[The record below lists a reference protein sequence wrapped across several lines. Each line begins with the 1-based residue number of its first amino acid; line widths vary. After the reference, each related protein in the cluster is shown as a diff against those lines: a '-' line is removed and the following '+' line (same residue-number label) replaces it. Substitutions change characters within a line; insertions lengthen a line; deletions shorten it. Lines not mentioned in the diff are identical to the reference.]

1 MNDLVVF
8 DAETF
13 YDRDYSLSKLTTEEY
28 VRDPRFEVIGVG
40 VKVGHHP
47 TDWFSGSMD
56 ETRDWLHSI
65 DWSNKKVLA
74 HNTLF
79 DGAILSWHFGIRPK
93 LWLDTLSMAR
103 PIYGTTT
110 GCSLAAVAKALGI
123 GEKGNEVLA
132 ALGKRRA
139 DFTPAE
145 LAQYG
150 RYCKNDVDLCRDI
163 FEALRPQFSNAE
175 LLLIDQTIR
184 MFTEPV
190 LELDNALLTKY
201 LHSVREGKAELL
213 RTALKTAFTSNR
225 EAAAAIAKARLEG
238 KTLRDMLMS
247 NDIFAELLRSAGVEP
262 PMKTSLRTGKEA
274 YAFAKTDKEFT
285 ALQEHEDPT
294 VQALVSARLGVKS
307 TIEETRA
314 ERFVGLSERGAF
326 PIPLNYSGAFQTW
339 RWSGADKINCFTAGH
354 ELLTPD
360 GWVKIEE
367 WEAAQPIMQWWPDG
381 RLTWETTPGKLE
393 KEHDGPLIQFHAPF
407 VRATVT
413 PEHRM
418 VGSYN
423 GRIKERTAEWVA
435 EHSGLDGCPVAGVYE
450 GPSGAFTE
458 DEVRLLVAIAA
469 DATALP
475 RGHFVFGFKRERK
488 IARLHALLQR
498 MGIAYTTNKY
508 PSNDAI
514 HFRIPARAVPKA
526 VADVGKGFGPWVLRL
541 DRAGLAALVDEV
553 RYWDGFANH
562 QTGATTFCTTLK
574 DQAEWVA
581 TAAHLAG
588 QRASVYK
595 YKRDRCKT
603 GCVYH
608 VYFGTSDKTAI
619 DTAAHV
625 KVLPASKTTV
635 YCPAVESSYVLV
647 RNRGR
652 IFVAGQCQNMPRGGT
667 LRHAIRAPEGHLIVA
682 VDSSNIELRVNHTL
696 AGQLSSV
703 ESFRAGRDLYC
714 EFASVLFGRP
724 ITKADKN
731 ERQLGKL
738 AHLSLGYGCGW
749 QKFQHICRLNKVTLT
764 DEEAQRIVKLWR
776 DTYSMIPKFWRAADA
791 ALPAIFTGVEQEVG
805 PSGLILTCGEGLRT
819 PPQHMIRYAELRREE
834 DGGWTYL
841 NRKQRK
847 SVYGGSMVENI
858 CQHIARNI
866 IADQWVKSALWCAKN
881 APEWR
886 VVLQVHDEIVL
897 CGPARHAE
905 LVEKAVVKIM
915 STSPTWWPEVPLAAE
930 GGIGATYGD
939 AH

>member
-1 MNDLVVF
+1 MID
-8 DAETF
+8 DAFITLDFETF
-13 YDRDYSLSKLTTEEY
+13 YDRVYSLSKLTTEEY

-40 VKVGHHP
+40 VKVGNHP

-190 LELDNALLTKY
+190 LELDNGLLINY
-201 LHSVREGKAELL
+201 LQSVREGKAELL

-225 EAAAAIAKARLEG
+225 DAAAAIAKARLEG

-339 RWSGADKINCFTAGH
+339 RWSGADKLN
-354 ELLTPD
+354 
-360 GWVKIEE
+360 
-367 WEAAQPIMQWWPDG
+367 
-381 RLTWETTPGKLE
+381 
-393 KEHDGPLIQFHAPF
+393 
-407 VRATVT
+407 
-413 PEHRM
+413 
-418 VGSYN
+418 
-423 GRIKERTAEWVA
+423 
-435 EHSGLDGCPVAGVYE
+435 
-450 GPSGAFTE
+450 
-458 DEVRLLVAIAA
+458 
-469 DATALP
+469 
-475 RGHFVFGFKRERK
+475 
-488 IARLHALLQR
+488 LQ
-498 MGIAYTTNKY
+498 N
-508 PSNDAI
+508 
-514 HFRIPARAVPKA
+514 
-526 VADVGKGFGPWVLRL
+526 L
-541 DRAGLAALVDEV
+541 
-553 RYWDGFANH
+553 
-562 QTGATTFCTTLK
+562 
-574 DQAEWVA
+574 
-581 TAAHLAG
+581 
-588 QRASVYK
+588 
-595 YKRDRCKT
+595 
-603 GCVYH
+603 
-608 VYFGTSDKTAI
+608 
-619 DTAAHV
+619 
-625 KVLPASKTTV
+625 
-635 YCPAVESSYVLV
+635 
-647 RNRGR
+647 
-652 IFVAGQCQNMPRGGT
+652 PRGGT
-667 LRHAIRAPEGHLIVA
+667 LRHAIRAPEGYAIVA

-749 QKFQHICRLNKVTLT
+749 QKFQHICRLNKVALT

-791 ALPAIFTGVEQEVG
+791 ALPAIHAGVAQAVG

-847 SVYGGSMVENI
+847 NVYGGSMVENI

-905 LVEKAVVKIM
+905 LVETAVVKIM
-915 STSPTWWPEVPLAAE
+915 STAPAWWPEVPLAAE
-930 GGIGATYGD
+930 GGIGETYGD